1 MSDKKNINEDGTL
14 KVFSYHPE
22 TGEYVGEDI
31 AFPNPLEEG
40 QYIIPAYS
48 TVVEPPKEQEGKVI
62 VWTGLQW
69 SFEDIVVSK
78 EQKAAEARYR
88 RNSLLAQSDWRM
100 FPDIPDKHVTSW
112 AIYRQSLRDLPQQ
125 EGFPETINW
134 PTAPTT

>member
-1 MSDKKNINEDGTL
+1 MSEKRNINDGGTL
-14 KVFSYHPE
+14 KVYSFHPVS
-22 TGEYVGEDI
+22 GEYVGEDI

-40 QYIIPAYS
+40 QFLIPAYS
-48 TVVEPPKEQEGKVI
+48 TDVEPPNEQEGKII
-62 VWTGLQW
+62 VWNGSEW
-69 SFEDIVVSK
+69 YFKDIVVSA
-78 EQKAAEARYR
+78 ERKAAEARHH

-100 FPDIPDKHVTSW
+100 LPDIPEKFVSGW